1 MIMSRHP
8 GPPPL
13 RVLVVEDDATT
24 ARTWERL
31 LGGLGHEVTVVR
43 DGPAALRAA
52 AANVPDVILLD
63 IGLPGISGHEVARQL
78 RGLHWDA
85 RPLLIAITGYGEPS
99 DRLHS
104 YEVGIDLHLVKP
116 VAVEELKEFLDHFQ
130 AVRAQTARRT
140 DP

>member
-1 MIMSRHP
+1 MSRHP
-8 GPPPL
+8 GTAPL

-31 LGGLGHEVTVVR
+31 LGALGHEVAVAR
-43 DGPAALRAA
+43 DGPTALRAA
-52 AANVPDVILLD
+52 EAKPDVVLLD
-63 IGLPGISGHEVARQL
+63 LGLPGISGYEVARQL
-78 RGLHWDA
+78 RGLRWDA

-116 VAVEELKEFLDHFQ
+116 VEVEELKEFLEHFQ
-130 AVRAQTARRT
+130 AVRAQAARRAG
-140 DP
+140 P

>member
-8 GPPPL
+8 GPKSL
-13 RVLVVEDDATT
+13 RVLVVEDDSMT
-24 ARTWERL
+24 AHTWEGL
-31 LGGLGHEVTVVR
+31 LGALGHEVAVAR

-52 AANVPDVILLD
+52 EGNVPDVILLD
-63 IGLPGISGHEVARQL
+63 LGLPGISGHEVARQL

-104 YEVGIDLHLVKP
+104 YEVGIDLHLVK
-116 VAVEELKEFLDHFQ
+116 
-130 AVRAQTARRT
+130 
-140 DP
+140 